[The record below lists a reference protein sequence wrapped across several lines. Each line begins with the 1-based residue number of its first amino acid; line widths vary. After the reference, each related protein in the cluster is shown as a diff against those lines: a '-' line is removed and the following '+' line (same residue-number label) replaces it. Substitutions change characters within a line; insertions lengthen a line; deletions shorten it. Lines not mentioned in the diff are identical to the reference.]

1 MVWRFIVVFFALIAS
16 ALLLG
21 ATAQA
26 QSPARSHEAQP
37 EGRLITLYDRGEKSV
52 FLTQAKTMGEA
63 LEEQGIELDAR
74 DAVEPSV
81 NEELVAPDYRVNIY
95 RARPVIVV
103 DGSTRT
109 RIITPYQTAQ
119 RIAKDA
125 GITLYL
131 EDKATMSRSTDLVG
145 DGAGLVLTIQRA
157 THFTFDLYGKKS
169 EVRTHGRT
177 VGEMLKE
184 KNVLLG
190 ADDRVSVA
198 LTTPMY
204 SGMEVRVWREG
215 KQTITSEQAIGFG
228 VEFVYDADRP
238 VGYRAVQTPGKPGVL
253 MVTYEVEIK
262 DGTELSRKEIAR
274 LVTKHPATQQLTIGI
289 KGLENGLSPSRGALF
304 STDSNGVVHR
314 ETYYDL
320 NMRVVAQ
327 SCGQGGVYTVRFD
340 GMKID
345 REGYI
350 LVAANYARY
359 PKCSIV
365 ETSAGPGRVYDTGGF
380 VSHHPDGFDLA
391 TDWSRRDG
399 I

>member
-1 MVWRFIVVFFALIAS
+1 
-16 ALLLG
+16 
-21 ATAQA
+21 
-26 QSPARSHEAQP
+26 
-37 EGRLITLYDRGEKSV
+37 
-52 FLTQAKTMGEA
+52 
-63 LEEQGIELDAR
+63 
-74 DAVEPSV
+74 
-81 NEELVAPDYRVNIY
+81 
-95 RARPVIVV
+95 
-103 DGSTRT
+103 
-109 RIITPYQTAQ
+109 
-119 RIAKDA
+119 
-125 GITLYL
+125 
-131 EDKATMSRSTDLVG
+131 
-145 DGAGLVLTIQRA
+145 
-157 THFTFDLYGKKS
+157 
-169 EVRTHGRT
+169 
-177 VGEMLKE
+177 MLRE

-190 ADDRVSVA
+190 ADDRVSVP

-204 SGMEVRVWREG
+204 NGIEVRVWREG
-215 KQTITSEQAIGFG
+215 KQTITDEQAIGFA

-238 VGYRAVQTPGKPGVL
+238 VGYRAVQTPGKPGTL
-253 MVTYEVEIK
+253 LVTYEVEIK

-274 LVTKHPATQQLTIGI
+274 LITKHPSKQQLTIGI
-289 KGLENGLSPSRGALF
+289 KGLENGLSVSRGALF

-320 NMRVVAQ
+320 NMAVVAQ
-327 SCGQGGVYTVRFD
+327 SCGQGGVYSVRFD